1 MHEPY
6 RAAKNAKV
14 PVVTHV
20 RELPE
25 QDEHIRSLLQETA
38 KQTAERLSGWT
49 DYFVANSHFTAKWL
63 DLEDRVF
70 VLHNQVEQPER
81 VRPIDLYSPLK
92 VCLIGSNIQKKGVE
106 DFFYIAHACI
116 ATDIQFSLYGPIT
129 HDVKCAEK
137 KYPTKNIVYGGYKQ
151 NVEEAIQASDIVL
164 SLSWFQE
171 SFGRTVAE
179 AMSNGRVVL
188 GYDYGAILETVGE
201 HSGMLFPFKRPDL
214 IADALKEI
222 AKNKSMLLPLGN
234 AALQKARLEYSQEI
248 YNTKFKKIVDEILA
262 SHSKK

>member
-6 RAAKNAKV
+6 RAAKKANV

-25 QDEHIRSLLQETA
+25 HDDHIRSLLQETA
-38 KQTAERLSGWT
+38 KQTAKRLREWT
-49 DYFVANSHFTAKWL
+49 DYFVANSHFTAEWL
-63 DLEDRVF
+63 GSEDRVF

-81 VRPIDLYSPLK
+81 VAPINLSAPLK
-92 VCLIGSNIQKKGVE
+92 VCLIGSNIQKKGIE
-106 DFFYIAHACI
+106 DFFYIAHACK

-137 KYPTKNIVYGGYKQ
+137 KYPTRNIVYEGYKQ
-151 NVEEAIQASDIVL
+151 NIEEAIQANDIVL

-201 HSGMLFPFKRPDL
+201 HGGILFPFKRPDL
-214 IADALKEI
+214 VADALKGM
-222 AKNKSMLLPLGN
+222 AKNKEVLLPL
-234 AALQKARLEYSQEI
+234 AKTELQKARLEYSQKI
-248 YNTKFKKIVDEILA
+248 YKTKFKRIVDGILT